1 MTDLSIILPFY
12 KRAAEFAKALKTNYR
27 YFDRSLEIVLVVDE
41 PESEWPL
48 AEIMCRYP
56 NVRWRAL
63 INRQDHPWRNPAKAI
78 NVGIRN
84 ASAPIVFVSS
94 PETVWLTD
102 VPHQLLTET
111 RKRPASFHSG
121 HLLFAD
127 TDKVNSLEAFRAKAV
142 TESHNCGSICVLKE
156 HLEQVN
162 GYDESLIGWG
172 GDDDNLRSRLR
183 LTGVHGQV
191 HPHVALVHPPMT
203 GGHRVYSQDTAAR
216 LREIVRPTEA
226 KANQD
231 TDWGRDFSEVFYEA

>member
-12 KRAAEFAKALKTNYR
+12 KRAPEFAKALKTNHR

-41 PESEWPL
+41 PDSESAAL
-48 AEIMCRYP
+48 EIMRQHP

-78 NVGIRN
+78 NVGLRH
-84 ASAPIVFVSS
+84 ASASVILVSS

-102 VPHQLLTET
+102 VPHQLLAET
-111 RKRPASFHSG
+111 RKRPTSFHSG

-127 TDKVNSLEAFRAKAV
+127 TDKVNSLEAFKVKAV
-142 TESHNCGSICVLKE
+142 TEPHNCGSICVLKE
-156 HLEQVN
+156 HLEQIN

-183 LTGVHGQV
+183 LTGIHGQV
-191 HPHVALVHPPMT
+191 HQHTALVHPPMT
-203 GGHRVYSQDTAAR
+203 GNHRVYSRDTAAR

-226 KANQD
+226 KANQNA
-231 TDWGRDFSEVFYEA
+231 DWGRDFSEMFYEA